1 MLIVA
6 LKPIKLRLDDGD
18 HILIPG
24 QQVDLPDDQARLVLA
39 RAAGKVRL
47 VEPDK
52 PDWLAEW
59 HMLAYITDNMMA
71 DDPRFQPV
79 MAALQQCDTHFLA
92 NDWPSFRLAVEQV
105 KAAITCKTKNQPTI
119 DLDGG
124 CVA

>member
-6 LKPIKLRLDDGD
+6 LKPIRLRLDDGD
-18 HILIPG
+18 QLLTPG
-24 QQVDLPDDQARLVLA
+24 QQVDLPDHQARLVLA

-59 HMLAYITDNMMA
+59 RTLAWITDGMRA

-79 MAALQQCDTHFLA
+79 MAALQQCDTAFLA
-92 NDWPSFRLAVEQV
+92 NDGARFQLAVEQV
-105 KAAITCKTKNQPTI
+105 KAALSGTVAGEAGVPGKTGT
-119 DLDGG
+119 
-124 CVA
+124 V